1 MSTNEYPGGPP
12 QKKSGVP
19 TCLKVGGI
27 GCLVIIVV
35 TAALGF
41 WGYSRIMRN
50 PAMRGVFQNSQ
61 DVGRCSAQMAQT
73 NQLLMK
79 YAADHNGQYPP
90 ALRDLNP
97 TYTRNPAVLECPT
110 GKRSG
115 VARPY
120 QYTRPSPTAPGSTV
134 VLTCREHVFEK
145 GKPPTVVSILKNG
158 KADVRPP
165 SRTPQQQSGPPPA
178 VNPSPAT
185 RP

>member
-27 GCLVIIVV
+27 GCLVVV
-35 TAALGF
+35 LICIGFGF
-41 WGYSRIMRN
+41 WTYSTVMKN
-50 PAMRGVFQNSQ
+50 PALRGVFQGSQ
-61 DVGRCSAQMAQT
+61 DVGRCSAQMAQI
-73 NQLLMK
+73 NQLLVK

-90 ALRDLNP
+90 ALRDLCP
-97 TYTRNPAVLECPT
+97 TYTRNQAVFDCPT

-145 GKPPTVVSILKNG
+145 GKPPTVLNILKDG
-158 KADVRPP
+158 KVDVRQPTPP
-165 SRTPQQQSGPPPA
+165 SGRPSGPPPA

-185 RP
+185 KP